1 MLFSRIEHYATSL
14 YAVVSSE
21 WSTDS
26 VDIGWQRS
34 SGQRHRL
41 SQRHHCFT
49 PDPTTTTGASTVV
62 HHYSIWVVSSDLCYE
77 QHAYKSC
84 RRKMNGICASSVD
97 LGIVVL
103 FGWPLPWN
111 LVVDTWIIHVFVI
124 LSTAVV
130 YNNVRS
136 LKVYQF
142 KPRKSLKRMSSWESN
157 VSVHFR
163 TTWCTLNC
171 TMCISP
177 CSKRRR
183 TSLTAAKWNQCT
195 TKVKILHQT
204 IPSVVLSSHVSFGII
219 LSYFIAY
226 QPGGLQKA
234 TISFSPLIYMFPP
247 T

>member
-1 MLFSRIEHYATSL
+1 MLSSRIEHYATSL

-103 FGWPLPWN
+103 FGCPLPWN
-111 LVVDTWIIHVFVI
+111 LVVDTWIIHVLLYCPLLLCI
-124 LSTAVV
+124 IMSAVW
-130 YNNVRS
+130 R
-136 LKVYQF
+136 
-142 KPRKSLKRMSSWESN
+142 
-157 VSVHFR
+157 
-163 TTWCTLNC
+163 
-171 TMCISP
+171 CISSNPENLWREWAVENRMWVCILEQHGVPWTVP
-177 CSKRRR
+177 CV
-183 TSLTAAKWNQCT
+183 SLHAVRDAEHRLRQQSEINAQQRWKYCT
-195 TKVKILHQT
+195 RLYLLWFCPHMSA
-204 IPSVVLSSHVSFGII
+204 SV
-219 LSYFIAY
+219 
-226 QPGGLQKA
+226 
-234 TISFSPLIYMFPP
+234 
-247 T
+247 